1 MDNETKEFIREV
13 FTLSLPVGFQQII
26 NLTVNMIDNIMV
38 GQMGELAITAVSISG
53 TFTWLVMVFGT
64 GLAHGANVVMAQDW
78 GSGNVQRIKKL
89 FSFVITMSFSA
100 ALIFFVLTSLFP
112 ERIIQIYSSM
122 PQFVAPGV
130 EYLSIMKYSFLLT
143 SISQMTL
150 LMLQSVR
157 SVKIGL
163 YNSILSCF
171 TNIFLNWVLIFGH
184 LGFPALGIRGAA
196 LATVIARSIELVITL
211 TYLFRFEPNLQF
223 RPKDFHPVLEKE
235 FLLQYIHITLPLLII
250 DVFSNLVSSVQTMIS
265 GRISQYYISAN
276 SIVHMA
282 WTIPN
287 SFCVGVSASAN
298 IMVGNLIGSSRF
310 DTAKSYAWK
319 FVRTALLLGV
329 IASGLVQVI
338 LPVLSNFYKITDE
351 TRILTRQMGYAASCT
366 VLFLPLCFVVFNGIL
381 KAGGQTRKL
390 MYVDMAANWLI
401 AIPFGYIAA
410 FVLHWHPAVLY
421 AVLRSGNLFKA
432 GWGLLQLKKGDWIHR
447 IA

>member
-64 GLAHGANVVMAQDW
+64 GLAHEANVVMAQDW

>member
-89 FSFVITMSFSA
+89 FSFVLTMSFSA

-112 ERIIQIYSSM
+112 DRIIQIYSSI

-338 LPVLSNFYKITDE
+338 LPVLSSFYKITDE
-351 TRILTRQMGYAASCT
+351 TRILTTQMGYAASCT

>member
-1 MDNETKEFIREV
+1 MDNETREFIREV

-100 ALIFFVLTSLFP
+100 ALIFFVITSLFP

-122 PQFVAPGV
+122 PQFIAPGV

-171 TNIFLNWVLIFGH
+171 TNIFFNWVLIFGH

-223 RPKDFHPVLEKE
+223 RPTDFHPVLDRE

-250 DVFSNLVSSVQTMIS
+250 DVLSNLVSSVQTMIS

-298 IMVGNLIGSSRF
+298 IMVGNLIGSSRT

-338 LPVLSNFYKITDE
+338 LPVLSSFYKITDE

-390 MYVDMAANWLI
+390 MIVDMIANWCI

-432 GWGLLQLKKGDWIHR
+432 GWGLVQLKKGDWIHR

>member
-89 FSFVITMSFSA
+89 FSFVLTMSFSA

-112 ERIIQIYSSM
+112 DRIIQIYSSI

-338 LPVLSNFYKITDE
+338 LPVLSSFYKITDE

>member
-89 FSFVITMSFSA
+89 FSFVLTMSFSA
-100 ALIFFVLTSLFP
+100 AVIFFVLTSLFP
-112 ERIIQIYSSM
+112 DRIIQIYSSM

-211 TYLFRFEPNLQF
+211 TYLFRLN
-223 RPKDFHPVLEKE
+223 R
-235 FLLQYIHITLPLLII
+235 IC
-250 DVFSNLVSSVQTMIS
+250 SSAR
-265 GRISQYYISAN
+265 RISIRY
-276 SIVHMA
+276 
-282 WTIPN
+282 WRKN
-287 SFCVGVSASAN
+287 SFCSIS
-298 IMVGNLIGSSRF
+298 ISRCR
-310 DTAKSYAWK
+310 Y
-319 FVRTALLLGV
+319 
-329 IASGLVQVI
+329 
-338 LPVLSNFYKITDE
+338 
-351 TRILTRQMGYAASCT
+351 
-366 VLFLPLCFVVFNGIL
+366 
-381 KAGGQTRKL
+381 
-390 MYVDMAANWLI
+390 
-401 AIPFGYIAA
+401 
-410 FVLHWHPAVLY
+410 
-421 AVLRSGNLFKA
+421 
-432 GWGLLQLKKGDWIHR
+432 
-447 IA
+447 

>member
-89 FSFVITMSFSA
+89 FSFVLTMSFSA

-112 ERIIQIYSSM
+112 ERIIQIYSSI
-122 PQFVAPGV
+122 PQFIAPGV

-298 IMVGNLIGSSRF
+298 IMVGNLIGSSRY

-338 LPVLSNFYKITDE
+338 LPVLSSFYKITDE

-432 GWGLLQLKKGDWIHR
+432 GWGLLQLKKGNWIHR